1 MERHRIAQG
10 RGFTLAD
17 WDPGETTEFEG
28 GKAEARAELAKLSPR
43 LDALQEKLYADGR
56 HRLLVILQG
65 MDTSGKGGTIRRVFE
80 GIDPT
85 GVRVAGFKKPTETEL
100 AHDFLWRVH
109 PHVPAD
115 GEMVIFDRSHY
126 EDVLIVR
133 VHELVPAKRWKA
145 RYRHIRDFEKMLADE
160 GTTIL
165 KFFLHISKDEQ
176 RERLQARLDDPKKH
190 WKFRVGDLAERKHWD
205 AYQEAFE
212 DAIGETAR
220 PHAPWYVVPADH
232 KWYRD
237 LVVCK
242 AIIATLEGL
251 DLDYPPSPD
260 DLTDVVI
267 DGR

>member
-1 MERHRIAQG
+1 MERYRISQG
-10 RGFTLAD
+10 RGFALAD
-17 WDPGETTEFEG
+17 WDPDETKGFKG
-28 GKAEARAELAKLSPR
+28 GKTEARAELAELSPR
-43 LDALQEKLYADGR
+43 LDALQEKLYANAR
-56 HRLLVILQG
+56 HRLLVVLQG

-80 GIDPT
+80 GVNPS
-85 GVRVAGFKKPTETEL
+85 GVKVTAFKKPTDEEL

-109 PHVPAD
+109 PHVPAN
-115 GEMVIFDRSHY
+115 GEMIIFDRSHY

-133 VHELVPAKRWKA
+133 VHELVPARRWKA
-145 RYRHIRDFEKMLADE
+145 RYRHIRDFERMLVDE

-190 WKFRVGDLAERKHWD
+190 WKFRRSDLEERKHWD

-212 DAIGETAR
+212 DAIHETAR
-220 PHAPWYVVPADH
+220 LHAPWYVVPANH

-242 AIIATLEGL
+242 AIIQTLEGMN
-251 DLDYPPSPD
+251 LDYPPSPD
-260 DLTDVVI
+260 DLSDVVI
-267 DGR
+267 D

>member
-1 MERHRIAQG
+1 MERYRISQG

-17 WDPGETTEFEG
+17 WDAGETKAFKG
-28 GKAEARAELAKLSPR
+28 GKAEARAELAELSPR
-43 LDALQEKLYADGR
+43 LDALQEKLYANAR
-56 HRLLVILQG
+56 HRLLVVLQG

-80 GIDPT
+80 GVNPS
-85 GVRVAGFKKPTETEL
+85 GVKVTAFKQPTETEL

-115 GEMVIFDRSHY
+115 GEMIVFDRSHY

-133 VHELVPAKRWKA
+133 VHDLVPAKRWKA
-145 RYRHIRDFEKMLADE
+145 RYRHIRDFERMLVDE

-165 KFFLHISKDEQ
+165 KFFLHISRDEQ

-190 WKFRVGDLAERKHWD
+190 WKFRLSDLEERKHWES
-205 AYQEAFE
+205 YQEAFE
-212 DAIGETAR
+212 DAIRETAR
-220 PHAPWYVVPADH
+220 PHAPWYVVPANH

-242 AIIATLEGL
+242 AIIATLERL

-260 DLTDVVI
+260 DLSDVVI
-267 DGR
+267 E

>member
-1 MERHRIAQG
+1 MERYRISQG
-10 RGFTLAD
+10 RGFRLAD
-17 WDPGETTEFEG
+17 WDPDETKAFGG
-28 GKAEARAELAKLSPR
+28 GKAEARAELAELSPR
-43 LDALQEKLYADGR
+43 LDALQEKLYANAR
-56 HRLLVILQG
+56 HRLLVVLQG

-80 GIDPT
+80 GVNPS
-85 GVRVAGFKKPTETEL
+85 GVKVTAFKQPTETEL

-115 GEMVIFDRSHY
+115 GEMIVFDRSHY

-133 VHELVPAKRWKA
+133 VHGLVPAKRWKA
-145 RYRHIRDFEKMLADE
+145 RYRHIRDFERMLVDE

-165 KFFLHISKDEQ
+165 KFFLHISRDEQ

-190 WKFRVGDLAERKHWD
+190 WKFRLSDVEERKHWD
-205 AYQEAFE
+205 GYQEAFE
-212 DAIGETAR
+212 DAIRETAR

-242 AIIATLEGL
+242 AIIATLE
-251 DLDYPPSPD
+251 DMNLDYPPSPD
-260 DLTDVVI
+260 DLSDVVI
-267 DGR
+267 D

>member
-1 MERHRIAQG
+1 MERYRILQG
-10 RGFTLAD
+10 RGFSLAG
-17 WDPGETTEFEG
+17 WDPGETEGFEG

-65 MDTSGKGGTIRRVFE
+65 MDTSGKGGTIRRVFD
-80 GIDPT
+80 GVDPS
-85 GVRVAGFKKPTETEL
+85 GVKVAAFKKPTETEL

-176 RERLQARLDDPKKH
+176 RERLQARLDDAKKH

-220 PHAPWYVVPADH
+220 PHAPWHVVPADH

-260 DLTDVVI
+260 DLTGVVI
-267 DGR
+267 D